1 MKNNKILLLFITLTI
16 YLSCNVKFADSII
29 INAKIYTV
37 NSQNELAKSI
47 VIKDGKILDISNS
60 NLDKE
65 YYSNT
70 IIDAK
75 GKTILPGLIDSH
87 CHFYNLGLNQQVINL
102 RGTKSLNE
110 ILEKLIDYDNKNSS
124 KIILGRGWDQND
136 WENKN
141 FPNNLKLNQLFPNK
155 IVVLE
160 RVDGHAYLTNSY
172 TLNLARINENTEI
185 SGGSIIKEKGKL
197 SGVLIDKPMQLIDKI
212 LPKKSVSEKIMALK
226 EAEKICFS
234 YGLTTVDDAGLGK
247 ETIFLIDSLHKSN
260 NLKIK
265 IYAMIS
271 VSKENILF
279 FKDYGK
285 IKTPKLN
292 VRSFKVY
299 GDGSLGSRG
308 ATLKK
313 SYSDD
318 TSNYGELVTS
328 IKDLEYYSKNIS
340 EMGFQM
346 NTHAIGD
353 STISFLV
360 KNYNTI
366 LNKIEDP
373 RWRIEHS
380 QVIDPNDFKL
390 YNNKVLPSVQ
400 PTHATSDM
408 YWADERLGERIY
420 GAYAFKDL
428 LNSSKKIA
436 LGTDFPVEK
445 VNPFHTFYS
454 SVERKDLSGY
464 PENGFQKENSLNREE
479 TLKGMTIWGAY
490 FNFEENEKGSLEIG
504 KAADFIIINQDIM
517 EVNAKLIPKTK
528 VLKTFVDGE
537 MVYNLNN

>member
-1 MKNNKILLLFITLTI
+1 MAANRDDFIIAIRSAFLKKGTKQRFSLI
-16 YLSCNVKFADSII
+16 ALIFF
-29 INAKIYTV
+29 
-37 NSQNELAKSI
+37 SI
-47 VIKDGKILDISNS
+47 VLIFLSRINFTPVNYIKI
-60 NLDKE
+60 
-65 YYSNT
+65 
-70 IIDAK
+70 
-75 GKTILPGLIDSH
+75 
-87 CHFYNLGLNQQVINL
+87 
-102 RGTKSLNE
+102 SLNE
-110 ILEKLIDYDNKNSS
+110 VIYRISFVASIPEQQSKRITLIINEHLKMYDDYKETKEKIKKIEKEKLNTYYLALENERLKKLIDEYIINSEELVAKVLLDKDSPFLKSIIVNKGSRDNVEIGMAVLDHSYLVGKIVEVNFSTSRVLLISDLNS
-124 KIILGRGWDQND
+124 KIPVTIEPGNIQ
-136 WENKN
+136 
-141 FPNNLKLNQLFPNK
+141 
-155 IVVLE
+155 
-160 RVDGHAYLTNSY
+160 
-172 TLNLARINENTEI
+172 
-185 SGGSIIKEKGKL
+185 SIL
-197 SGVLIDKPMQLIDKI
+197 SGT
-212 LPKKSVSEKIMALK
+212 
-226 EAEKICFS
+226 
-234 YGLTTVDDAGLGK
+234 G
-247 ETIFLIDSLHKSN
+247 
-260 NLKIK
+260 
-265 IYAMIS
+265 
-271 VSKENILF
+271 
-279 FKDYGK
+279 KDYGK

-299 GDGSLGSRG
+299 GDGALGSRG
-308 ATLKK
+308 ATLKNP
-313 SYSDD
+313 YSDD

-340 EMGFQM
+340 VMDFQM

-366 LNKIEDP
+366 LSKIEDP

-428 LNSSKKIA
+428 LNSAKKIA

-454 SVERKDLSGY
+454 SIERKDLSGY

-504 KAADFIIINQDIM
+504 KAAEFIIINQDIM
-517 EVNAKLIPKTK
+517 EIDAKLIPETK

-537 MVYNLNN
+537 MVYYLDN

>member
-1 MKNNKILLLFITLTI
+1 MKKNKILLLFITLII
-16 YLSCNVKFADSII
+16 YFSCNIKSADFTI

-37 NSQNELAKSI
+37 NNQNEIAKSI
-47 VIKDGKILDISNS
+47 AVKNGKILDISNS

-75 GKTILPGLIDSH
+75 GKIILPGLIDSH
-87 CHFYNLGLNQQVINL
+87 CHFYNLGLNEQIVNL
-102 RGTKSLNE
+102 RGSKSLNE
-110 ILEKLIDYDNKNSS
+110 VLEKLTKYNNKNNPE
-124 KIILGRGWDQND
+124 IIIGRGWDQND
-136 WENKN
+136 WKNKN

-160 RVDGHAYLTNSY
+160 RVDGHAYLTNDY
-172 TLNLARINENTEI
+172 TLNIAGINENTEI

-197 SGVLIDKPMQLIDKI
+197 SGVLIDRPMQLIDKI
-212 LPKKSVSEKIMALK
+212 LPKKSRSEKIMALK
-226 EAEKICFS
+226 KAEEICFS
-234 YGLTTVDDAGLGK
+234 YGLTTVDDAGLSK
-247 ETIFLIDSLHKSN
+247 EIIFLIDSLQKSN

-279 FKDYGK
+279 FKNYGK
-285 IKTPKLN
+285 IKTHKLN

-299 GDGSLGSRG
+299 GDGALGSRG
-308 ATLKK
+308 ATLKNP
-313 SYSDD
+313 YSDD
-318 TSNYGELVTS
+318 TSNYGKLVTS
-328 IKDLEYYSKNIS
+328 IKDLEYYSKNIA

-360 KNYNTI
+360 KNYNKI

-380 QVIDPNDFKL
+380 QVIDSIDFKL

-408 YWADERLGERIY
+408 YWADDRLGKRIH
-420 GAYAFKDL
+420 GAYAFKKL
-428 LNSSKKIA
+428 LNSSNKIA
-436 LGTDFPVEK
+436 LGTDFPVER
-445 VNPFHTFYS
+445 VNPFYTFYS
-454 SVERKDLSGY
+454 SVERKDLFGY
-464 PENGFQKENSLNREE
+464 PKNGFQKENSLTRGE

-517 EVNAKLIPKTK
+517 EIDAELIPKTK
-528 VLKTFVDGE
+528 VLKTFLDGE
-537 MVYNLNN
+537 IVYNLNN